1 MEICSAK
8 FSNVAL
14 FSILITCAF
23 DLNSLKDTIRD
34 NSLYSPTQDIP
45 SSCNDFTIIPVN
57 RNYDDGGYGMLRFD
71 QKVMSH
77 PERGVNLFNPNWQ
90 LLAESFEI
98 DFIKSDLESLA
109 EVLRKRAASNTP
121 GIVLIEGEIY
131 PPKST
136 SPRWNES

>member
-1 MEICSAK
+1 MAQEK
-8 FSNVAL
+8 LPVT
-14 FSILITCAF
+14 IL
-23 DLNSLKDTIRD
+23 LH
-34 NSLYSPTQDIP
+34 
-45 SSCNDFTIIPVN
+45 
-57 RNYDDGGYGMLRFD
+57 DDGGYGMLRFD

-90 LLAESFEI
+90 LLAESFQIE
-98 DFIKSDLESLA
+98 FIKSDLESLA

-121 GIVLIEGEIY
+121 GIVLIEDEIY